1 MLFRSKI
8 ERSPARDMSV
18 VFPDGTIIAEKTAAE
33 TMVAVVQK
41 IGVTKVRQVVEEYN
55 LKFCKVPVISNR
67 RDAKYG
73 RSQRDLG
80 GGWLLITHSN
90 NPMKKAFIEKVS
102 KALHLGIKVILKD

>member
-1 MLFRSKI
+1 
-8 ERSPARDMSV
+8 
-18 VFPDGTIIAEKTAAE
+18 
-33 TMVAVVQK
+33 MVAVVQK
-41 IGVTKVRQVVEEYN
+41 IGVAQVRQVVEEYN

-73 RSQRDLG
+73 RSQRELG

-102 KALHLGIKVILKD
+102 EALGLGLKVTLKE